1 MMKKTAKS
9 TPLFL
14 KQKGQGN
21 VPGPF
26 LLLSDRKS

>member
-14 KQKGQGN
+14 KQKRTRQCAWSFFAA
-21 VPGPF
+21 V
-26 LLLSDRKS
+26 R